1 MVISQKQ
8 LFILIVCLNSAS
20 EPIIRDLCHK
30 FDFGNCPHAPIK
42 RIKERIILRLREH
55 LSEPA
60 IDLPTD
66 KPKRKTKHK
75 PVFVIKNINLR
86 RPAIVTKNMNLKKP
100 F

>member
-20 EPIIRDLCHK
+20 ESVIRDLCHK
-30 FDFGNCPHAPIK
+30 FDFGNCPFAPIP

-55 LSEPA
+55 LFEPA

-66 KPKRKTKHK
+66 KPKRKTKFK
-75 PVFVIKNINLR
+75 PIYVIKNVNLR
-86 RPAIVTKNMNLKKP
+86 RPVIVTKNVTLDTP
-100 F
+100 S